1 MSLTWFGDLGFEKFQ
16 NRHVANSAKRS
27 QKNGLEGDS
36 SQNGFYVA
44 FEFEVDCPNGI
55 PNETK

>member
-1 MSLTWFGDLGFEKFQ
+1 LGTWALRSFKTNTLRIQPNEAEK
-16 NRHVANSAKRS
+16 S
-27 QKNGLEGDS
+27 GLEGDS